1 VIEWGDN
8 TQISD
13 KPPAVY
19 VDKLRQR
26 FGARDLER
34 MHRLHALPDGWEH
47 LDYHEFLRQ
56 RRDLMATVIR
66 EAYEKLSAGG
76 PSEEARVSLPVDT
89 LVEVGEGE
97 LLEFK
102 STLRVNL
109 HTGEKDPRI
118 ELAIVKTIAG
128 FLNTT
133 GGTLVVGV
141 SDDGVPV
148 GLAPDGFPDEDRM
161 NLYLVDLLKS
171 RIGAPTMLY
180 IHPRFEDYQDERVL
194 VVECQPSKAP
204 VFVKDGNIERFYIRT
219 GAATTELTA
228 SQIQQFTR
236 QRFAA

>member
-1 VIEWGDN
+1 MIEWGDN
-8 TQISD
+8 AQISN

-56 RRDLMATVIR
+56 RRDLMAAVIR

-148 GLAPDGFPDEDRM
+148 GLAPDGFPDEDRT

-180 IHPRFEDYQDERVL
+180 VHPRFEDYQDERVL
-194 VVECQPSKAP
+194 VVECQPSKSP
-204 VFVKDGNIERFYIRT
+204 VFVKDGNVERFYIRT

-228 SQIQQFTR
+228 SQIQQFIK
-236 QRFAA
+236 QRFAS

>member
-1 VIEWGDN
+1 
-8 TQISD
+8 
-13 KPPAVY
+13 
-19 VDKLRQR
+19 
-26 FGARDLER
+26 
-34 MHRLHALPDGWEH
+34 
-47 LDYHEFLRQ
+47 
-56 RRDLMATVIR
+56 MAAVIR
-66 EAYEKLSAGG
+66 EAYEKLTAGG
-76 PSEEARVSLPVDT
+76 TSEDARGRLSVDV

-118 ELAIVKTIAG
+118 ELAMVKTIAG

-148 GLAPDGFPDEDRM
+148 GLAPDGFSDEDRM
-161 NLYLVDLLKS
+161 NLYLVDVLKS

-180 IHPRFEDYQDERVL
+180 VHPRFEDYLDERVL
-194 VVECQPSKAP
+194 VVECQPSKSP
-204 VFVKDGNIERFYIRT
+204 VFVKDGNVERFYIRT
-219 GAATTELTA
+219 GAATTELNA
-228 SQIQQFTR
+228 SQIQQFIR